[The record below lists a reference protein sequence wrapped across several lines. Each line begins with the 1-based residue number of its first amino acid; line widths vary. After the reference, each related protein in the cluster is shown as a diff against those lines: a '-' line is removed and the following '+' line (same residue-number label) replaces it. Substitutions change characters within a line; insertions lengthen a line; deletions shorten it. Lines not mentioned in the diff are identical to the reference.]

1 MEYEVVDKQ
10 GNKRWISEQEAISK
24 GLIKEPKKDTLL
36 QKVNKTWLGSVIG
49 TPATI
54 GSSVMTTPTLSV
66 LDKKN
71 KASLDKARELTAMA
85 KNELDANKRKELLNE
100 ARSIMETSGQRTE
113 KSVNALNQGN
123 VYSGL
128 NRETPNTFKEQ
139 LNTYAPQGAKTASDI
154 MDLILLGGGY
164 GASGNSLKKILSSG
178 AIGASRGAISQTGSK
193 PTGELSD
200 VNAGDVAG
208 SAALQGLLGML
219 FTAGAEGVKGTK
231 RIMSNKVESLAKTK
245 DTLDNVSNKYNP
257 LRVISN
263 KVKEE
268 VGSGK
273 VGKVDMKSVN
283 KLIQEEIKR
292 STTGDKQA
300 KLLKLLS
307 KESNLPK
314 SFEKFVNT
322 KQKLSFK
329 EGNVNQINAIFDN
342 IKKQVYAERIHQ
354 MSPRIGDLD
363 KAYSLLKNIS
373 SKNKKGIFSLFKILG
388 TGLAGGA
395 IGANL
400 FKNK

>member
-128 NRETPNTFKEQ
+128 DRETPNTFKEQ

-178 AIGASRGAISQTGSK
+178 AIGASRGAISETGSK

-219 FTAGAEGVKGTK
+219 FTAGAEGINK
-231 RIMSNKVESLAKTK
+231 RKEIMESLNLFKKWGNAASNAAEGKPFDAKQLEKTLKISAEKLSGK
-245 DTLDNVSNKYNP
+245 DRRVFLKLLEEEAISPIANNAKVALDVRRNLKPASFLKKVLFGESVSEKFKVAKYSAINEQLKKIPELVKYDKYISTLSK
-257 LRVISN
+257 II
-263 KVKEE
+263 
-268 VGSGK
+268 K
-273 VGKVDMKSVN
+273 VGKPIIYAKVIDKIIGN
-283 KLIQEEIKR
+283 KGSQMIE
-292 STTGDKQA
+292 
-300 KLLKLLS
+300 
-307 KESNLPK
+307 N
-314 SFEKFVNT
+314 
-322 KQKLSFK
+322 
-329 EGNVNQINAIFDN
+329 IF
-342 IKKQVYAERIHQ
+342 
-354 MSPRIGDLD
+354 
-363 KAYSLLKNIS
+363 
-373 SKNKKGIFSLFKILG
+373 
-388 TGLAGGA
+388 
-395 IGANL
+395 
-400 FKNK
+400 